1 MIDIY
6 EEILKIKKGGEGGVL
21 VTVVEK
27 DGHGPAGV
35 GMKMLV
41 LPGGKR
47 KGTVGGGALEY
58 AALKKAAHILGSK
71 KNCLKKYLLS
81 PDNDIIDGEQTG
93 MPCGGSMTLF
103 YEYIGSGAR
112 LYIFGAGHIGKA
124 LVYHLKYLDYYITL
138 LDNRDGMV
146 EAIDNAQRRMT
157 VNYKTALEG
166 EEVPAN
172 SFFIIATHSHALD
185 YVILKRIYEA
195 GWNPKYI
202 GLIASKRKSP
212 LMIKQLSEE
221 LGKDI
226 NLDILYSPIGLDIGG
241 QSPDEIAIS
250 IISELQVIRYG
261 KEGHK
266 HMRGKNIHRRERR
279 ERRDRDI

>member
-1 MIDIY
+1 
-6 EEILKIKKGGEGGVL
+6 
-21 VTVVEK
+21 
-27 DGHGPAGV
+27 
-35 GMKMLV
+35 MLV
-41 LPGGKR
+41 RPGGKR
-47 KGTVGGGALEY
+47 RGTVGGGVLEY
-58 AALKKAAHILGSK
+58 AALKKAAQTLEEK

-93 MPCGGSMTLF
+93 MLCGGSITLF

-112 LYIFGAGHIGKA
+112 IYIFGAGHIGKA
-124 LVYHLKYLDYYITL
+124 LVYHLKRLDYYITL

-146 EAIDNAQRRMT
+146 EAIDNVQRRMT
-157 VNYKTALEG
+157 VNYNRAFEG

-172 SFFIIATHSHALD
+172 SFFIIAAHSHALD

-195 GWNPKYI
+195 GWSPKYI

-212 LMIKQLSEE
+212 LMIQQLSEE
-221 LGKDI
+221 LGNDI

-250 IISELQVIRYG
+250 IISELQAIRYG

-266 HMRGKNIHRRERR
+266 HMRKNSHRHTQT
-279 ERRDRDI
+279 

>member
-1 MIDIY
+1 VIDIY
-6 EEILKIKKGGEGGVL
+6 EEILKIKKDGEVGAII
-21 VTVVEK
+21 TVVEK

-35 GMKMLV
+35 GTKMLV
-41 LPGGKR
+41 FPGEKR

-58 AALKKAAHILGSK
+58 AALKKAAQILEEK
-71 KNCLKKYLLS
+71 KNCLEKYLLS
-81 PDNDIIDGEQTG
+81 PDNDIIKGEQTG
-93 MPCGGSMTLF
+93 MLCGGSITLF

-124 LVYHLKYLDYYITL
+124 LVYHLKSLNYYITL

-146 EAIDNAQRRMT
+146 ETIDNVQRRVT
-157 VNYKTALEG
+157 VNYKRALEG
-166 EEVPAN
+166 DDVPAH
-172 SFFIIATHSHALD
+172 SFFIIATHSHAMD

-195 GWNPKYI
+195 GWSPIYI

-212 LMIKQLSEE
+212 LMIQQLSEE
-221 LGKDI
+221 LGKNI
-226 NLDILYSPIGLDIGG
+226 NLDILYTPVGLDIGG

-266 HMRGKNIHRRERR
+266 HMRKNSLRHTQT
-279 ERRDRDI
+279 

>member
-1 MIDIY
+1 MIEIY
-6 EEILKIKKGGEGGVL
+6 EEILRIQKGGEEGVL

-27 DGHGPAGV
+27 DGHGPAIV
-35 GMKMLV
+35 GTKMLV
-41 LPGGKR
+41 LPDGKR

-58 AALKKAAHILGSK
+58 AAVKKSSHILK
-71 KNCLKKYLLS
+71 DRKNCLKKYLLS

-93 MPCGGSMTLF
+93 MLCGGSITLF

-124 LVYHLKYLDYYITL
+124 LVYHLKPLNYYITL
-138 LDNRDGMV
+138 IDNRDGMV
-146 EAIDNAQRRMT
+146 ETIDDAQRRIT
-157 VNYKTALEG
+157 VNYETALKG
-166 EEVPAN
+166 DDVPAN

-195 GWNPKYI
+195 NWSPKYI

-212 LMIKQLSEE
+212 LMIQRLSEE

-226 NLDILYSPIGLDIGG
+226 NLDILYTPVGLDIGG
-241 QSPDEIAIS
+241 PSPDEIAIS
-250 IISELQVIRYG
+250 VISELQAIRYD
-261 KEGHK
+261 KKGHK
-266 HMRGKNIHRRERR
+266 HMRKNSHRLTQT
-279 ERRDRDI
+279 

>member
-1 MIDIY
+1 VIGVY
-6 EEILKIKKGGEGGVL
+6 EEILKIKKDGEVGVL

-27 DGHGPAGV
+27 DGHGPAIV
-35 GMKMLV
+35 GTKMLV
-41 LPGGKR
+41 RPGGKR

-58 AALKKAAHILGSK
+58 AALKKAAQILEDK

-93 MPCGGSMTLF
+93 MLCGGSITLF

-124 LVYHLKYLDYYITL
+124 LVYHLKSLNFYITL
-138 LDNRDGMV
+138 IDNRDGMV
-146 EAIDNAQRRMT
+146 ETIDHAQRRMT

-195 GWNPKYI
+195 NWSPKYI

-212 LMIKQLSEE
+212 LIIQQLLEE
-221 LGKDI
+221 LEKDI
-226 NLDILYSPIGLDIGG
+226 NLDILYTPIGLDIGG

-250 IISELQVIRYG
+250 IISELQAIRYDKG
-261 KEGHK
+261 GHK
-266 HMRGKNIHRRERR
+266 HMKKR
-279 ERRDRDI
+279 